1 MASSSVPLRFRSLAN
16 AYWDFLLRGDPLFA
30 TRVGAHRFDDRLP
43 EASERA
49 QARRLARLRTF
60 RDRAPPIPRSRLS
73 GWYRLNLDF
82 LTRALEDRMPRIGFL
97 ASPMLFSQ

>member
-16 AYWDFLLRGDPLFA
+16 AYWDFLLREDPLFA
-30 TRVGAHRFDDRLP
+30 TRVGDHRFDDRLP

-60 RDRAPPIPRSRLS
+60 RERARAIPRSRLS
-73 GWYRLNLDF
+73 GGDRPNPDI
-82 LTRALEDRMPRIGFL
+82 LTPALEDRIPRVQVPP
-97 ASPMLFSQ
+97 SPVPI